1 MTSLFRAVLLCGASA
16 FGAALCPCAAFAE
29 VSAAPE
35 AVLAPGWVLER
46 VASVDQSY
54 AGWDV
59 EIGDADNDGANE
71 ILTTGCPDSRLHL
84 FKKTAA
90 GWQTRRLADNLAE
103 QRPGMGLAVRV
114 ADLNGDGR
122 NEVLLGTGQEGGGT
136 AFFHLLETD
145 GHRVTR
151 RLSCRPEDLNRSSFT
166 HNIALH
172 DLDGD
177 GVLEAV
183 SAYCGYGEVLR
194 YDFDPALM
202 TIMPRKI
209 HQLSGS
215 GEESLLADVD
225 NDGRVEYLTSN
236 GFRAGKARLEIFEFD
251 DAGEL
256 APAPRVTLDGPDG
269 APAFYVSLITGD
281 LDNDGRTELVAGWKR
296 EQAVNRATL
305 TAYRVGGTA
314 EVLAVLDRETE
325 DLDMAYFEKMMA
337 VADADNDGKNELI
350 VGTRG
355 DAASENITSGRL
367 GRVYRYALST
377 EGAVEKTLLADFAP
391 EEAESLWLAVGD
403 ADNDGKNEIV
413 LATGAGDRTQPGRSH
428 VFLLRRP

>member
-1 MTSLFRAVLLCGASA
+1 MMSLFRAVFLCSLALGGGLCSCAASA
-16 FGAALCPCAAFAE
+16 EA
-29 VSAAPE
+29 VAAPQ

-46 VASVDQSY
+46 VGTVDQSY

-90 GWQTRRLADNLAE
+90 GWQARQLADNLAE

-136 AFFHLLETD
+136 AFLHLLETD
-145 GHRVTR
+145 GQTVTR
-151 RLSCRPEDLNRSSFT
+151 RLSCRPEEINRSSFT

-183 SAYCGYGEVLR
+183 SAYCGYGEVIR
-194 YDFDPALM
+194 YDFDAELASV
-202 TIMPRKI
+202 TPRKI
-209 HQLSGS
+209 HHLSGS
-215 GEESLLADVD
+215 GEESLIADVD

-256 APAPRVTLDGPDG
+256 AAAPRVTLDGPDG

-305 TAYRVGGTA
+305 TAYRVGETA

-337 VADADNDGKNELI
+337 VADADNDGRNELV

-367 GRVYRYALST
+367 GRVYRYALSG
-377 EGAVEKTLLADFAP
+377 GAVEKTLLADFAP

-403 ADNDGKNEIV
+403 VDNDGKNEIV
-413 LATGAGDRTQPGRSH
+413 LATGAGDRTQPGRSQ
-428 VFLLRRP
+428 VFLLRKP